1 MIYVNPLKYQKI
13 KSDDLF
19 IKYSLQDE
27 NIMNMKIIKMSLKC
41 VAEGRKTAERRDY
54 DGRGKKEERCFTY

>member
-19 IKYSLQDE
+19 IKCSPQDE
-27 NIMNMKIIKMSLKC
+27 NIMNMKIIKISLKY
-41 VAEGRKTAERRDY
+41 VAEERKTGERRDY
-54 DGRGKKEERCFTY
+54 DGGGKKEERCFTY

>member
-19 IKYSLQDE
+19 IKCSPQDE
-27 NIMNMKIIKMSLKC
+27 NIMNMKIIKISLKY

-54 DGRGKKEERCFTY
+54 DGRGKKEERCFTH

>member
-41 VAEGRKTAERRDY
+41 VAEGRKTADSRDY
-54 DGRGKKEERCFTY
+54 DGRGKKEERCFIY

>member
-19 IKYSLQDE
+19 IKCIPQDD
-27 NIMNMKIIKMSLKC
+27 NIMTMKIIKISLKY
-41 VAEGRKTAERRDY
+41 VAEGRKTGERRDY
-54 DGRGKKEERCFTY
+54 DGGGKIEERCFTY